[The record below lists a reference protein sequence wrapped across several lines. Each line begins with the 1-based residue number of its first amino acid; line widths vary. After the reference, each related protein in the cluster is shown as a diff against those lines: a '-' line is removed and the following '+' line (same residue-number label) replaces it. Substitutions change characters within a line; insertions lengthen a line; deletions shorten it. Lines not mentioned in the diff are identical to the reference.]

1 MGSDLQ
7 FAGAAFRH
15 HHFNPRS
22 RMGSDPD
29 EGSSGLCRIYF
40 NPRSR
45 MGSDNKADHFLTK
58 EASFQSTLPHG
69 ERQQKHEI
77 SSLFL

>member
-1 MGSDLQ
+1 MSSAEAIQ
-7 FAGAAFRH
+7 VV

-22 RMGSDPD
+22 RMGSDIAAV
-29 EGSSGLCRIYF
+29 LV
-40 NPRSR
+40 NP
-45 MGSDNKADHFLTK
+45 ADTT
-58 EASFQSTLPHG
+58 FQSTLPHG